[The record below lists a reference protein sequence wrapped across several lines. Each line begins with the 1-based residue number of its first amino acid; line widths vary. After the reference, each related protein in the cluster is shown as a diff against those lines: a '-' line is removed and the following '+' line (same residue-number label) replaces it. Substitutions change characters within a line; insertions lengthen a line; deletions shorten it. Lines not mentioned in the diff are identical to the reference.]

1 MEFALHFSILGTLR
15 VSARGAPIN
24 VGGTTQRA
32 VLAYLLLNANK
43 VVPTSELV
51 AAIWQDYP
59 PSTARKMVHNSVSA
73 IRKTLASHA
82 GAVGAP
88 ALVTQEPGYRLH
100 VDHDS
105 VDLHMFRRLVAL
117 GRTDLE
123 GGRPLVARHRL
134 RQGLDLWRGCALA
147 DLVESGSR
155 WPELAAIEDERISA
169 YEDCFA
175 AELACGRHREIT
187 PELKVLIAG
196 EPLRERLVHHYMVA
210 LYRSGRQIEALNLF
224 RNTRETLIDDLGVE
238 PSPALQRQYQLI
250 LQHDSSLQVEVL
262 GRTAYPGFRSGQV
275 VGDLDLSQTR
285 AAC

>member
-1 MEFALHFSILGTLR
+1 MEFAVHFSILGTLR
-15 VSARGAPIN
+15 VSAKSAPIS

-32 VLAYLLLNANK
+32 VLAYLLLNSNK

-51 AAIWQDYP
+51 TAIWQDCP

-73 IRKTLASHA
+73 IRKTLANHA
-82 GAVGAP
+82 GAAGAP
-88 ALVTQEPGYRLH
+88 ALVTQEPGYRLN

-105 VDLHMFRRLVAL
+105 MDLHMFRRLVAL

-187 PELKVLIAG
+187 PELKVLTAA
-196 EPLRERLVHHYMVA
+196 EPLRK
-210 LYRSGRQIEALNLF
+210 
-224 RNTRETLIDDLGVE
+224 
-238 PSPALQRQYQLI
+238 
-250 LQHDSSLQVEVL
+250 DSSITTWSRYIDPV
-262 GRTAYPGFRSGQV
+262 ARSRR
-275 VGDLDLSQTR
+275 STFFETPAR
-285 AAC
+285 HSSTTSA